1 MKRDHILTK
10 VNENGKYLHE
20 KLMHALGSH
29 KNVGEIRH
37 IGLIHA
43 IELVEDPKT
52 KKAFDPSRRIGWHI
66 FRKAMDLGLVLR
78 PMGDIIYFNP
88 PLNITRED
96 LIGVSPFARK
106 RSKPCWGSRDWW
118 LVTSDW

>member
-1 MKRDHILTK
+1 MKRDHILEK
-10 VNENGKYLHE
+10 VNEDGKYLHE
-20 KLMHALGSH
+20 ELMKALGHH

-37 IGLIHA
+37 IGLINA

-52 KKAFDPSRRIGWHI
+52 KKAFDPAKRIGWHV

-88 PLNITRED
+88 PLTIE
-96 LIGVSPFARK
+96 RK
-106 RSKPCWGSRDWW
+106 DMDKAVKLCTEAVHAVLGE
-118 LVTSDW
+118 

>member
-1 MKRDHILTK
+1 MQ
-10 VNENGKYLHE
+10 
-20 KLMHALGSH
+20 ALGSH

-96 LIGVSPFARK
+96 LDKGVALCKEAVESVLGK
-106 RSKPCWGSRDWW
+106 
-118 LVTSDW
+118 